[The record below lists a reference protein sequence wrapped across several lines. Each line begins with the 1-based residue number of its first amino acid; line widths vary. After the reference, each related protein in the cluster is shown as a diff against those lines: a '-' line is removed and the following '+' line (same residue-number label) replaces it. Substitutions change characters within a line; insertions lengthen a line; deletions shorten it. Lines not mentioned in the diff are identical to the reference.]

1 MGFVHVPV
9 KLFAPD
15 NGRGPVEIEMLVDTG
30 AIFTLIP
37 RPVLEQLGVRPS
49 GKRVSQTIEGRPIER
64 EVGVVQVE
72 VEGLQPPGPVPV
84 IFGEASDS
92 AVLGVT
98 ALESMGLTVDPS
110 AGVLRRTDLL
120 MLSVGERH
128 GRGGS

>member
-15 NGRGPVEIEMLVDTG
+15 NGREPVEVEMLVDTG

-37 RPVLEQLGVRPS
+37 RPTLEQLGVRPS
-49 GKRVSQTIEGRPIER
+49 GKRVFQKIEGRPIER

-72 VEGLQPPGPVPV
+72 VQGQQPPGPVPV
-84 IFGEASDS
+84 IFGEEGDS

-98 ALESMGLTVDPS
+98 ALESMGLKVDPA
-110 AGVLRRTDLL
+110 AGLLLPTDLL
-120 MLSVGERH
+120 MLSLGER
-128 GRGGS
+128 RELS